1 VPIRNCRAVELKGT
15 LLIGLVGLWGCTA
28 GPPDEKR
35 TDPQPGPTATGP
47 AQKQA
52 PALPARPETASRLP
66 AAEPAPPP
74 EGVRAGANKG
84 PCLTLS
90 PEEARAATGLRLAGS
105 VGPYRFF
112 AEQRA
117 LLCSEPGMGGIG
129 ECEIVKPTIIR
140 VKSSA
145 ATYGLKSRAGV
156 PALLIYGPKGISCVA
171 PR

>member
-1 VPIRNCRAVELKGT
+1 MQNCRTVELKGT

-28 GPPDEKR
+28 GPPAEKR
-35 TDPQPGPTATGP
+35 TDPQSGPTATEP
-47 AQKQA
+47 AQQQA
-52 PALPARPETASRLP
+52 PALPGRPEAASRLP
-66 AAEPAPPP
+66 AAESAPPP
-74 EGVRAGANKG
+74 EGVQAGVKQG

-90 PEEARAATGLRLAGS
+90 SAEARAATGLRLAGS

-129 ECEIVKPTIIR
+129 ECEIVEPTIIR
-140 VKSSA
+140 VESSA
-145 ATYGLKSRAGV
+145 TTYGLKSRAGV